1 MYQQTFGL
9 NDYDYGSTLAVLI
22 VVLGIVV
29 SKGVGF
35 LTMDSDEREE
45 KKLERQRKKAAKKGV
60 A

>member
-1 MYQQTFGL
+1 MIT
-9 NDYDYGSTLAVLI
+9 I